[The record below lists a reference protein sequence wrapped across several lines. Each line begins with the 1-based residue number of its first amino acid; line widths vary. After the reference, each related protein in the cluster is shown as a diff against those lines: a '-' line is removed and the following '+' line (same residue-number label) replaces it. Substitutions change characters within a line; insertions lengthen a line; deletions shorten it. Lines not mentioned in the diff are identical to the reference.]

1 MKQRKVVKTAL
12 EKVANMEN
20 LSIFDIISLSLIF
33 ILGIKGVINGFIKEV
48 FGLIGIVGGI
58 FIASRFAEEMGNLI
72 SQNIYKLDN
81 NATLYL
87 IGFISVLIIFWVLSI
102 FVGHLLE
109 SLIKMSGLGA
119 IDKLAGFIV
128 GSAKIFLVFS
138 ILAVTLSNI
147 EFIRTKANEYMDKS
161 FMYPIF
167 VETGRYIVKMDS
179 NQITSDL
186 KKQSQSFISK

>member
-1 MKQRKVVKTAL
+1 
-12 EKVANMEN
+12 MEN
-20 LSIFDIISLSLIF
+20 ISIFDILSLSLIF

-48 FGLIGIVGGI
+48 FGLVGIVGGI
-58 FIASRFAEEMGNLI
+58 FIASRFAKDMGNLI
-72 SQNIYKLDN
+72 DQNIYRLESS
-81 NATLYL
+81 ATLYL
-87 IGFISVLIIFWVLSI
+87 VGFIAVLIVFWILSI
-102 FVGHLLE
+102 FIGHLIE

-119 IDKLAGFIV
+119 IDKIAGFAV

-147 EFIRTKANEYMDKS
+147 EFIKTKADEYMSKS

-167 VETGRYIVKMDS
+167 VQTGAYIVKMDS
-179 NQITSDL
+179 DKITHDL

>member
-1 MKQRKVVKTAL
+1 
-12 EKVANMEN
+12 MEN
-20 LSIFDIISLSLIF
+20 ISIFDIVSLSLIF

-48 FGLIGIVGGI
+48 FGLVGIVGGI
-58 FIASRFAEEMGNLI
+58 FVASRFAEQMGQLIDENLYQLE
-72 SQNIYKLDN
+72 SS
-81 NATLYL
+81 ATLYL
-87 IGFISVLIIFWVLSI
+87 VGFIAVLIVFWILSL

-119 IDKLAGFIV
+119 VDKLAGFVV

-147 EFIRTKANEYMDKS
+147 EFIKTKADEYMSKS

-167 VETGRYIVKMDS
+167 IETGAYIVKMDS
-179 NQITSDL
+179 KKITSDL
-186 KKQSQSFISK
+186 KKSLGE

>member
-1 MKQRKVVKTAL
+1 
-12 EKVANMEN
+12 MEN
-20 LSIFDIISLSLIF
+20 ISIFDIISLSLIF
-33 ILGIKGVINGFIKEV
+33 ILGIKGIINGFIREV

-58 FIASRFAEEMGNLI
+58 FIASRFAEDMGNLI
-72 SQNIYKLDN
+72 NQNIYKLES

-87 IGFISVLIIFWVLSI
+87 VGFIAVLILFWILSI

-119 IDKLAGFIV
+119 IDKIAGFAV

-147 EFIRTKANEYMDKS
+147 EFIKDKANQYMSKS

-167 VETGRYIVKMDS
+167 VETGAYIVKMDS
-179 NQITSDL
+179 EKIANDL
-186 KKQSQSFISK
+186 KKTSQSFISE